1 MRGRKPKPAENLP
14 DSTRRLLEIIESLG
28 ISRSEFAEKVGTT
41 PSGLSSILVRG
52 TEVNPRLAKAIELEF
67 GISQNWLLWGNEED
81 QPHAITPKAMRCHS
95 CRFWDSATFTSK
107 DLPENVDEFG
117 YCRRNAPMPLMFKQS
132 DQDNPVQTT
141 IHWPVTEN
149 TDFCGEWKS
158 KNYL

>member
-1 MRGRKPKPAENLP
+1 MRGRKPKPGENLP

-28 ISRSEFAEKVGTT
+28 LSRTEFAQKVGISY
-41 PSGLSSILVRG
+41 SGLNSTIHRPTKVS
-52 TEVNPRLAKAIELEF
+52 TMLARSIELEF
-67 GISQNWLLWGNEED
+67 GISQNWLLWGKEED
-81 QPHAITPKAMRCHS
+81 QPKAITPKAMRCYS
-95 CRFWDSATFTSK
+95 CRFWDSATFTAK

-132 DQDNPVQTT
+132 DQDKPLEMK

-158 KNYL
+158 

>member
-1 MRGRKPKPAENLP
+1 MGRRAKSVDNLP
-14 DSTRRLLEIIESLG
+14 ASTRRLLEVVEDSG
-28 ISRSEFAEKVGTT
+28 ITRTEFAEKVGMAA
-41 PSGLSSILVRG
+41 SGLSSLFLRG
-52 TEVNPRLAKAIELEF
+52 TEVSATLAKAIELEF
-67 GISQNWLLWGNEED
+67 GISQQWLLWGKEED

-95 CRFWDSATFTSK
+95 CRFWDSATFTAK

-132 DQDNPVQTT
+132 DQDKPLEMK

-158 KNYL
+158 